1 MELVAPNNVTLP
13 AGSVLVK
20 QDSEDGVFDSI
31 TGGIGSLIDGEAVN
45 GREFFWTT
53 VTLAGA
59 AFVGGSMLGRSRALN
74 GKDPILYVIG

>member
-1 MELVAPNNVTLP
+1 MELVAPAGVTLP
-13 AGSVLVK
+13 ADSVLVK
-20 QDSEDGVFDSI
+20 QVAADGVIDCI
-31 TGGIGSLIDGEAVN
+31 TGGIGSLIDGEAAN

-53 VTLAGA
+53 VTLVGA